1 MSEQDSEDNG
11 TSLVFEYRLDAPPE
25 KVWRAISIPQ
35 LREQW
40 LPAPALAQ
48 AEAVATRPGEEV
60 QYRLR
65 DDEPPFLES
74 LVTLKIRPAAR
85 GGTVLRI
92 VHQVN
97 DPRLAANDG
106 SYRVLCA
113 A

>member
-1 MSEQDSEDNG
+1 MSERNDEADG
-11 TSLVFEYRLDAPPE
+11 TRLVLEYRLDAAPE

-40 LPAPALAQ
+40 LPALADS
-48 AEAVATRPGEEV
+48 EAIATRPGEEV

-74 LVTLKIRPAAR
+74 TVTLQIRPHAH

-92 VHQVN
+92 VHGPS

-106 SYRVLCA
+106 SYGIRCA

>member
-1 MSEQDSEDNG
+1 MSEHDSEDNG

-40 LPAPALAQ
+40 LPAPTLSEP
-48 AEAVATRPGEEV
+48 EAVSARPGEEV

-74 LVTLKIRPAAR
+74 LVTLQIRPAAR
-85 GGTVLRI
+85 GGTLLRI
-92 VHQVN
+92 VHRVS

-106 SYRVLCA
+106 SYGIRCA